1 MAAVCMCVPDGDAS
15 IDHVLHRF
23 WFNFDLM
30 RIRMDYPTSSPDG
43 AITQTAA
50 SLQLRLGAYFGE
62 SSKFRVILPHIKD
75 QDIH

>member
-1 MAAVCMCVPDGDAS
+1 
-15 IDHVLHRF
+15 
-23 WFNFDLM
+23 
-30 RIRMDYPTSSPDG
+30 MDYPTSSPDG

-50 SLQLRLGAYFGE
+50 SPQLRLGAYFGE